1 MCNLTGYS
9 GKTPVN
15 VDKMKLLFIYGNRR
29 GKDGFGVVIG
39 KQAFKYC
46 GYEKGTDNSNSE
58 NVVYGKL
65 FNTTKYRHTIIA
77 HNRARSVG
85 NVNINNT
92 HPFEYNSK
100 GNTVFFAHNGTI
112 QNIEDLAKIY
122 NIKTYTGEVD
132 SKILGNI
139 IYEHGF
145 DVLKEYV
152 GYAAFSYLDY
162 EEDALYIWK
171 GLSQCDSVTPTV
183 ERPLSFWQN
192 KTKTQLY
199 YSSEAMTL
207 ATALNV
213 PVEDIQE
220 FEPNYLYKIKEGKI
234 VSKTFYD
241 RSAIEYKPKPKSIF
255 GSGAWGDDWGYPL
268 YKNTNNPKHTIPSAK
283 YDPTV
288 DDEKKSN
295 GVESEKKTK
304 NDLNVNLEY
313 TKQLSPQQQANGIYF
328 WKGRYYHN
336 GHIVNGVWRHSHELS
351 KVTQL
356 FRQDWDATNFD
367 FNNVYFFKEGY
378 MIKDKEHYLKLEAA
392 VNFHSWSIQSKQ
404 QYIHR
409 STIIVGSPWYGSMST
424 VITKHSGV
432 VDDNYYI
439 KPMFCDVY
447 YYCKNGIVYVS
458 KTLSYQTQPAN
469 E

>member
-46 GYEKGTDNSNSE
+46 GYDKGVDNSNSE

-85 NVNINNT
+85 HVNINNT

-112 QNIEDLAKIY
+112 QNIEDLAKKY
-122 NIKTYTGEVD
+122 DIKIQTGEVD

-152 GYAAFSYLDY
+152 GYAAFSFLDY
-162 EEDALYIWK
+162 EEDALYLWK
-171 GLSQCDSVTPTV
+171 GLSQCDSATPTV

-220 FEPNYLYKIKEGKI
+220 FEPNYLYKIKDGKI
-234 VSKTFYD
+234 ISKTFYD
-241 RSAIEYKPKPKSIF
+241 RSHLEYKPKPKSAF
-255 GSGAWGDDWGYPL
+255 GGGAWGDDWGYSS
-268 YKNTNNPKHTIPSAK
+268 YKSNASKSTIPSAK

-288 DDEKKSN
+288 DNEKKPL
-295 GVESEKKTK
+295 GVESVKKIK
-304 NDLNVNLEY
+304 NDLSIDLEY
-313 TKQLSPQQQANGIYF
+313 TKQLSPQQHSNGKIYF

-336 GHIVNGVWRHSHELS
+336 GHIVNGVWQYNHALC

-356 FRQDWDATNFD
+356 FRQEWDSIGFD
-367 FNNVYFFKEGY
+367 NSNVYFFKDGY
-378 MIKDKEHYLKLEAA
+378 MIKDKEHFLKLDAA
-392 VNFHSWSIQSKQ
+392 ANFHNWSIQSKQ
-404 QYIHR
+404 QYIHKA
-409 STIIVGSPWYGSMST
+409 TITVGPVFYGSMST
-424 VITKHSGV
+424 VIVKSDGII
-432 VDDNYYI
+432 DDNYYI
-439 KPMFCDVY
+439 KPMFSDVY
-447 YYCKNGIVYVS
+447 YYSKNGIVYVS
-458 KTLSYQTQPAN
+458 KTISYQTQSAK
-469 E
+469 